1 MLKTKYIFLR
11 RLYNDYVI
19 VFFIRGRYLVR
30 DRDKNIY
37 YYFNK
42 EKLIN
47 NLRKGHINYVL
58 LDYLEV
64 IEIMEYEDN
73 RYLEILY
80 KGIMML
86 MIRDVYCSI
95 VD

>member
-1 MLKTKYIFLR
+1 MIFSPTLFIIQP
-11 RLYNDYVI
+11 LYNDYVI
-19 VFFIRGRYLVR
+19 FFYQGKIFGKRY
-30 DRDKNIY
+30 
-37 YYFNK
+37 K

-47 NLRKGHINYVL
+47 NLRKWHINYVL
-58 LDYLEV
+58 LGNLEV

>member
-19 VFFIRGRYLVR
+19 VFFYQGKIFGKRY
-30 DRDKNIY
+30 
-37 YYFNK
+37 K

-47 NLRKGHINYVL
+47 NLRKWHINYVL
-58 LDYLEV
+58 LDNLEV

-80 KGIMML
+80 KGIIML
-86 MIRDVYCSI
+86 MIRDFYCSI